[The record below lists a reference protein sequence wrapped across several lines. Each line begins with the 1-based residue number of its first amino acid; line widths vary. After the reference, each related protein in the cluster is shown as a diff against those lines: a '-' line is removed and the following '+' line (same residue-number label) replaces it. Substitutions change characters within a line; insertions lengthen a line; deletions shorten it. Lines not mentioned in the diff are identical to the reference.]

1 MKIILYFCGMRFN
14 LKERARRIL
23 KSLSEWRLEHLN
35 DRRLMILLAIPTGFL
50 AGLAA
55 VIIKFLTHSI
65 RDFFFYLMTLNR
77 GFDYMYF
84 ILPAIGILLTIIVI
98 RYVIRRDVG
107 HGIPGLLYALS
118 RNKGIVRPYTTFS
131 SIITSALTVGFG
143 GSVGLEG
150 PSVSTG
156 GSIGSNIGQL
166 LKLNQKQINVLIG
179 MGGASALAA
188 IFQAP
193 ITGVIFAMEV
203 FMIDISMTALVPIL
217 ISAFCAILTSYYF
230 LGRAFE
236 YEITIAESFVPS
248 NSLYY
253 VGLGIVVG
261 LVSAYFMK
269 VYFGIGKKFGKLKSP
284 WSRFI
289 IAALGLGALIFMF
302 PSLYGEGYE
311 AINAALNGKASD
323 ILQGTIFQS
332 FSDNIWVVILV
343 VVAIILCKAFA
354 TSLTFAA
361 GGVGGTFAP
370 ALFIGAM
377 TGMAYALIINN
388 LGIGDIDVSKFA
400 LVGMSGLI
408 AGMLHAPLTGIFL
421 IAEITNGYSLM
432 VPLMIVSALSLAVN
446 RIFFRESI
454 YTYSIAEKGVKVSF
468 NKDETILNMMTSTHL
483 IETNFSMVRPDQ
495 TLGDLVKIIASS
507 SRNIFPVVTED
518 GIFKG
523 HILFDDVRRFMFDT
537 NLYDTPVEKIMVYPE
552 YVINYDE
559 PMESIVRKFEESHK
573 YNIVI
578 IDKGKYLGYISRA
591 NVFTA
596 YQATLKGI
604 SAE

>member
-1 MKIILYFCGMRFN
+1 MS
-14 LKERARRIL
+14 LKLKKRARIFF
-23 KSLSEWRLEHLN
+23 KSLNRWRLAHLT
-35 DRRLMILLAIPTGFL
+35 DRQSMILLAIPTGFL

-55 VIIKFLTHSI
+55 VLIKFLTHTI
-65 RDFFFYLMTLNR
+65 RDFFFYLRT
-77 GFDYMYF
+77 FDRTFDLMFF
-84 ILPAIGILLTIIVI
+84 ILPAIGIFLTIIVI
-98 RYVIRRDVG
+98 RYVIRREVG

-118 RNKGIVRPYTTFS
+118 RNKGIVKPYTTFS

-166 LKLNQKQINVLIG
+166 LQLNQKQINVLIG

-203 FMIDISMTALVPIL
+203 FMIDISMTALIPII
-217 ISAFCAILTSYYF
+217 ISAFVAILTSYYF
-230 LGRAFE
+230 LGRAVE
-236 YEITIAESFVPS
+236 YEITIVESFIPS

-253 VGLGIVVG
+253 VGLGLVVG
-261 LVSAYFMK
+261 LASAYFMK
-269 VYFGIGKKFGKLKSP
+269 VYFDVDKRFKKCENP
-284 WSRFI
+284 CVRFI
-289 IAALGLGALIFMF
+289 VASLGLGALIYVC

-311 AINAALNGKASD
+311 TINAALNGQASD
-323 ILQGTIFQS
+323 ILQNTLFES
-332 FSDNIWVVILV
+332 FSENIWVVILIFV
-343 VVAIILCKAFA
+343 VIILCKAFA

-370 ALFIGAM
+370 ALFLGAM
-377 TGMAYALIINN
+377 TGMVYALIINTLGVGN
-388 LGIGDIDVSKFA
+388 LDVSKFA

-446 RIFFRESI
+446 RMFFRESI
-454 YTYSIAEKGVKVSF
+454 YTRSIAERGVRVSF
-468 NKDETILNMMTSTHL
+468 NKDETILNMMTSNHL
-483 IETNFSMVRPDQ
+483 IETNFTTITPDK

-507 SRNIFPVVTED
+507 SRNIFPVVAENGD
-518 GIFKG
+518 FKG
-523 HILFDDVRRFMFDT
+523 HILFDDVRKFMFDT
-537 NLYDTPVEKIMVYPE
+537 NLYNTSVEDIMVYPD
-552 YVINYDE
+552 YVIDVDE
-559 PMESIVRKFEESHK
+559 SMESIVNKFEESHK

-578 IDKGKYLGYISRA
+578 VDDGKYLGYISRA
-591 NVFTA
+591 NVFTT
-596 YQATLKGI
+596 YQATLKEI

>member
-1 MKIILYFCGMRFN
+1 MRLRLKTRAKIF
-14 LKERARRIL
+14 L
-23 KSLSEWRLEHLN
+23 KSLNKWRLAHLT
-35 DRRLMILLAIPTGFL
+35 DRRLMIVLAVPTGFL

-55 VIIKFLTHSI
+55 VLIKFLTHTI
-65 RDFFFYLMTLNR
+65 RDFFFYLRT
-77 GFDYMYF
+77 FDRNVDLMFF
-84 ILPAIGILLTIIVI
+84 ILPAIGIFLTIIVI
-98 RYVIRRDVG
+98 RYVIRREVG

-203 FMIDISMTALVPIL
+203 FMIDISMTALIPII
-217 ISAFCAILTSYYF
+217 ISAFVAILTSYYF
-230 LGRAFE
+230 LGRAVE
-236 YEITIAESFVPS
+236 YEITIVESFIPS

-253 VGLGIVVG
+253 VGLGLVVG
-261 LVSAYFMK
+261 LMSAYFMR
-269 VYFGIGKKFGKLKSP
+269 VYFDVDKKFKNFSNP
-284 WSRFI
+284 WLRFI
-289 IAALGLGALIFMF
+289 IASLGLGALIFVF

-311 AINAALNGKASD
+311 TINAALNGNAAD
-323 ILQGTIFQS
+323 ILQGTMFQS
-332 FSDNIWVVILV
+332 FTENIWVVILV
-343 VVAIILCKAFA
+343 FVAIILCKAFA

-370 ALFIGAM
+370 ALFLGAM
-377 TGMAYALIINN
+377 TGMVYALIINS
-388 LGIGDIDVSKFA
+388 LGIGSLDVSKFA

-446 RIFFRESI
+446 RIFFTESI
-454 YTYSIAEKGVKVSF
+454 YTRSIAERGVKVSF
-468 NKDETILNMMTSTHL
+468 NKDETILNMMTSNHL
-483 IETNFSMVRPDQ
+483 IETNFSMITPDK

-507 SRNIFPVVTED
+507 SRNIFPVVAENGD
-518 GIFKG
+518 FKG
-523 HILFDDVRRFMFDT
+523 HILFDDVRKFMFDT
-537 NLYDTPVEKIMVYPE
+537 SLYGTSVEKIMVYPD
-552 YVINYDE
+552 YVIDVDE
-559 PMESIVRKFEESHK
+559 PMESIVKKFEESHK

-578 IDKGKYLGYISRA
+578 VDDGKYLGYISRA

-596 YQATLKGI
+596 YQATLKEI

>member
-1 MKIILYFCGMRFN
+1 MSLE
-14 LKERARRIL
+14 LKTRLKKLL
-23 KSLSEWRLEHLN
+23 KSLNNWRLSHLS
-35 DRRLMILLAIPTGFL
+35 DRRLMIALAVPTGFL

-65 RDFFFYLMTLNR
+65 RDFFFYIRTLDSHLDLM
-77 GFDYMYF
+77 FF
-84 ILPAIGILLTIIVI
+84 VLPAIGILLTIIVI
-98 RYVIRRDVG
+98 RYVIRREVG

-118 RNKGIVRPYTTFS
+118 RNKGIVKPYTTFA

-156 GSIGSNIGQL
+156 GSIGSNIGQF

-230 LGRAFE
+230 LGKAVE
-236 YEITIAESFVPS
+236 YEIIISESFIPA

-253 VGLGIVVG
+253 VGLGLVVG
-261 LVSAYFMK
+261 LVSAYFMRI
-269 VYFGIGKKFGKLKSP
+269 YFDVGKKFSKFQNP
-284 WSRFI
+284 WLRFI
-289 IAALGLGALIFMF
+289 IAGFGLGALIFVF

-311 AINAALNGKASD
+311 TINAALNGKSEL
-323 ILQGTIFQS
+323 ILFNTIFEP
-332 FSDNIWVVILV
+332 FSDNIWIVILIF
-343 VVAIILCKAFA
+343 VAIILCKAFA

-370 ALFIGAM
+370 ALFLGAM
-377 TGMAYALIINN
+377 TGMVYALVINN
-388 LGIGDIDVSKFA
+388 LGIGNLDVSKFA
-400 LVGMSGLI
+400 LVGMSGVI

-446 RIFFRESI
+446 RMFFKESI
-454 YTYSIAEKGVKVSF
+454 YTRSIAEKGVKVSF
-468 NKDETILNMMTSTHL
+468 NKNETILSMMTSDNL
-483 IETNFSMVRPDQ
+483 IETNFKTIRPEQ
-495 TLGDLVKIIASS
+495 TLGDLVKVIASS
-507 SRNIFPVVTED
+507 TRNIFPVVAENGD
-518 GIFKG
+518 FKG
-523 HILFDDVRRFMFDT
+523 HILFDDVRTFMFDT
-537 NLYDTPVEKIMVYPE
+537 KLYDTPVEKIMVYPD
-552 YVINYDE
+552 YIINYDE
-559 PMESIVRKFEESHK
+559 TIESIVQKFEESHK

-578 IDKGKYLGYISRA
+578 VDHGKYLGYISRA
-591 NVFTA
+591 NVFTT
-596 YQATLKGI
+596 YQATLKEI

>member
-1 MKIILYFCGMRFN
+1 MRLRLKTRAKIFF
-14 LKERARRIL
+14 
-23 KSLSEWRLEHLN
+23 KSLNRWRLAHLS
-35 DRRLMILLAIPTGFL
+35 DRQFMILLAIPTGFL
-50 AGLAA
+50 AGVAA
-55 VIIKFLTHSI
+55 VLIKFFAHSI
-65 RDFFFYLMTLNR
+65 RDFFFYLRT
-77 GFDYMYF
+77 FDRNVDFMF
-84 ILPAIGILLTIIVI
+84 FVLPAIGILLTIIVI
-98 RYVIRRDVG
+98 RYIIRREVG

-118 RNKGIVRPYTTFS
+118 RNKGIVKPYTTFS

-156 GSIGSNIGQL
+156 GAIGSNIGQL

-203 FMIDISMTALVPIL
+203 FMIDISMTALIPII

-230 LGRAFE
+230 LGKAFE
-236 YEITIAESFVPS
+236 YNITIAESFVPS

-253 VGLGIVVG
+253 VGLGVVVG
-261 LVSAYFMK
+261 LVSAYFMR
-269 VYFGIGKKFGKLKSP
+269 VYFSVGKKFGKIENP
-284 WSRFI
+284 WKRFVM
-289 IAALGLGALIFMF
+289 AVFVLGALIFVF

-311 AINAALNGKASD
+311 TINAALNGKTSD
-323 ILQGTIFQS
+323 ILEHTVFES
-332 FSDNIWVVILV
+332 VSDNIWVIILV
-343 VVAIILCKAFA
+343 CVAIILCKAFA

-370 ALFIGAM
+370 ALFLGAM
-377 TGMAYALIINN
+377 TGMVYALVVNN
-388 LGIGDIDVSKFA
+388 LGIGNLDVAKFA

-432 VPLMIVSALSLAVN
+432 VPLMIVAALSLAIN

-454 YTYSIAEKGVKVSF
+454 YTQSIAEKGVKVSF
-468 NKDETILNMMTSTHL
+468 NKDETILSMMTSSHL
-483 IETNFSMVRPDQ
+483 IETNFSTIRPDK
-495 TLGDLVKIIASS
+495 TLGDLIPIIAESQ
-507 SRNIFPVVTED
+507 RNIFPVVAENGD
-518 GIFKG
+518 FKG
-523 HILFDDVRRFMFDT
+523 HILFDDVRKFMFDT
-537 NLYDTPVEKIMVYPE
+537 SLYDTPIEKIMVYPD

-559 PMESIVRKFEESHK
+559 SMENIVKKFEESRK

-578 IDKGKYLGYISRA
+578 VDNGKYLGYISRA
-591 NVFTA
+591 NVFTT
-596 YQATLKGI
+596 YQATLKEI

>member
-1 MKIILYFCGMRFN
+1 
-14 LKERARRIL
+14 
-23 KSLSEWRLEHLN
+23 
-35 DRRLMILLAIPTGFL
+35 MILLAVPTGFL
-50 AGLAA
+50 AGVAA
-55 VIIKFLTHSI
+55 VLIKFLTHTL
-65 RDFFFYLMTLNR
+65 RDLFFYIRTLDSN
-77 GFDYMYF
+77 FDLLF
-84 ILPAIGILLTIIVI
+84 FVLPAVGILLTIITI
-98 RYVIRRDVG
+98 RYVIRREVG

-118 RNKGIVRPYTTFS
+118 RNKGIVKPYTTFA

-179 MGGASALAA
+179 MGGAAALAS

-203 FMIDISMTALVPIL
+203 FMIDISMTALVPII

-230 LGRAFE
+230 LGKAVE
-236 YEITIAESFVPS
+236 YDITIAESFVPS

-269 VYFGIGKKFGKLKSP
+269 VYFSVGKKFGKIENP
-284 WSRFI
+284 WQRFV
-289 IAALGLGALIFMF
+289 IAAFGLGALIFLF

-311 AINAALNGKASD
+311 TINAALNGKSD
-323 ILQGTIFQS
+323 MILLNSIFEP
-332 FSDNIWVVILV
+332 FNDNIWIVILIFV
-343 VVAIILCKAFA
+343 VIILCKAFA

-370 ALFIGAM
+370 ALFLGAM
-377 TGMAYALIINN
+377 TGLVYALVVNELGGN
-388 LGIGDIDVSKFA
+388 LDVGKFA

-432 VPLMIVSALSLAVN
+432 VPLMVVSALSLAIN
-446 RIFFRESI
+446 RMFFKESI
-454 YTYSIAEKGVKVSF
+454 YTQSIAEKGVKVSF
-468 NKDETILNMMTSTHL
+468 NKDETIINMMTSSHL
-483 IETNFSMVRPDQ
+483 IETNFSMIRPEK
-495 TLGDLVKIIASS
+495 TLGDLIPIIASS
-507 SRNIFPVVTED
+507 QRNIFPVVAED
-518 GIFKG
+518 GEFRG
-523 HILFDDVRRFMFDT
+523 HILFDDVRQFMFDT
-537 NLYDTPVEKIMVYPE
+537 SLYGTSVEKIMVYPD

-559 PMESIVRKFEESHK
+559 PMESIVQKFEESHK

-578 IDKGKYLGYISRA
+578 VDNGKYLGYISRA

-596 YQATLKGI
+596 YQATLKEI

>member
-1 MKIILYFCGMRFN
+1 MSLN
-14 LKERARRIL
+14 LKERIKKSL
-23 KSLSEWRLEHLN
+23 KSLNEWRLAHLT
-35 DRRLMILLAIPTGFL
+35 DRRLMIALAVPTGFL

-65 RDFFFYLMTLNR
+65 RDFFFYLRTLEAH
-77 GFDYMYF
+77 FDLMF
-84 ILPAIGILLTIIVI
+84 FVLPAIGILLTIIVI
-98 RYVIRRDVG
+98 RYVIRREVG

-118 RNKGIVRPYTTFS
+118 RNKGIVKPYTTFA

-230 LGRAFE
+230 LGKAVE
-236 YEITIAESFVPS
+236 YEIIISESFIPA

-253 VGLGIVVG
+253 VGLGLVVG
-261 LVSAYFMK
+261 LVSAYFMRI
-269 VYFGIGKKFGKLKSP
+269 YFDVGKKFSKFQNP
-284 WSRFI
+284 WQRFI
-289 IAALGLGALIFMF
+289 IAGFGLGALIFVF

-311 AINAALNGKASD
+311 TINAALNGKSEL
-323 ILQGTIFQS
+323 ILFNTIFEP
-332 FSDNIWVVILV
+332 FSDNIWIVILIF
-343 VVAIILCKAFA
+343 VAIILCKAFA

-370 ALFIGAM
+370 ALFLGAM
-377 TGMAYALIINN
+377 TGMVYALIINN
-388 LGIGDIDVSKFA
+388 LGIGSLDVSKFA
-400 LVGMSGLI
+400 LVGMSGVI

-446 RIFFRESI
+446 RIFFKESI
-454 YTYSIAEKGVKVSF
+454 YTRSIAEKGVKVSF
-468 NKDETILNMMTSTHL
+468 NKNETILSMMTADSL
-483 IETNFSMVRPDQ
+483 IETNFKTIRPEQ
-495 TLGDLVKIIASS
+495 TLGDLVKVIASS
-507 SRNIFPVVTED
+507 TRNIFPVVAENGD
-518 GIFKG
+518 FKG
-523 HILFDDVRRFMFDT
+523 HILFDDVRTFMFDT
-537 NLYDTPVEKIMVYPE
+537 NLYDTPVEKIMVYPD
-552 YVINYDE
+552 YIINYDE
-559 PMESIVRKFEESHK
+559 TIESIVQKFEESHK

-578 IDKGKYLGYISRA
+578 VDHGKYLGYISRA

-596 YQATLKGI
+596 YQATLKEI

>member
-1 MKIILYFCGMRFN
+1 MRLRLKTRAKIFF
-14 LKERARRIL
+14 
-23 KSLSEWRLEHLN
+23 KSLNKWRLAHLS
-35 DRRLMILLAIPTGFL
+35 DRQFMILLAVPTGFL
-50 AGLAA
+50 AGVAA
-55 VIIKFLTHSI
+55 VLIKFLTHSL
-65 RDFFFYLMTLNR
+65 RDLFFYIRTLNSN
-77 GFDYMYF
+77 FDLLF
-84 ILPAIGILLTIIVI
+84 FVLPAVGILLTIITI
-98 RYVIRRDVG
+98 RYVIRREVG

-118 RNKGIVRPYTTFS
+118 RNKGIVKPYTTFS

-179 MGGASALAA
+179 MGGAAALAS

-203 FMIDISMTALVPIL
+203 FMIDISMTALVPII

-230 LGRAFE
+230 LGKAVE
-236 YEITIAESFVPS
+236 YDITIAESFVPS

-261 LVSAYFMK
+261 LVSAYFMR
-269 VYFGIGKKFGKLKSP
+269 VYFDVGKRFGKIENP
-284 WSRFI
+284 WQRFV
-289 IAALGLGALIFMF
+289 IAAFGLGALIFLF

-311 AINAALNGKASD
+311 TINAALNGKSD
-323 ILQGTIFQS
+323 MILFNTIFEP
-332 FSDNIWVVILV
+332 FNDNIWIVILIFV
-343 VVAIILCKAFA
+343 VIILCKALA

-370 ALFIGAM
+370 ALFLGAM
-377 TGMAYALIINN
+377 TGLVYALVVNELGGN
-388 LGIGDIDVSKFA
+388 LDVGKFA

-432 VPLMIVSALSLAVN
+432 VPLMVVSALSLAIN
-446 RIFFRESI
+446 RVFFKESI
-454 YTYSIAEKGVKVSF
+454 YTQSIAEKGVKVSF
-468 NKDETILNMMTSTHL
+468 NKDETILNMMTSSHL
-483 IETNFSMVRPDQ
+483 IETNFNTIRPDK

-507 SRNIFPVVTED
+507 QRNIFPVVAED
-518 GIFKG
+518 GEFKG
-523 HILFDDVRRFMFDT
+523 HILFDDVRQFMFDT
-537 NLYDTPVEKIMVYPE
+537 SLYGTSVEKIMVYPD

-559 PMESIVRKFEESHK
+559 PMESIVQKFEESHK

-578 IDKGKYLGYISRA
+578 VDNGKYLGYISRA

-596 YQATLKGI
+596 YQATLKEI

>member
-1 MKIILYFCGMRFN
+1 MRLR
-14 LKERARRIL
+14 LKTRARLFL
-23 KSLSEWRLEHLN
+23 KSLNMWRLAHLSG
-35 DRRLMILLAIPTGFL
+35 RRLMIFLAIPTGFL

-55 VIIKFLTHSI
+55 VLIKFLAHTI
-65 RDFFFYLMTLNR
+65 RDFFFYLR
-77 GFDYMYF
+77 HFDRSVDIMF
-84 ILPAIGILLTIIVI
+84 FVLPAIGILLTIIVI
-98 RYVIRRDVG
+98 RYIIRREVG

-203 FMIDISMTALVPIL
+203 FMIDISMTALIPII
-217 ISAFCAILTSYYF
+217 ISAFVAILTSYYF

-236 YEITIAESFVPS
+236 YDITIVESFIPS

-253 VGLGIVVG
+253 VGLGLVVG
-261 LVSAYFMK
+261 LVSAYFMRI
-269 VYFGIGKKFGKLKSP
+269 YFDIDKKFKRITNP
-284 WSRFI
+284 WQRFI
-289 IAALGLGALIFMF
+289 IASLGLGALIYVF
-302 PSLYGEGYE
+302 PALYGEGYE
-311 AINAALNGKASD
+311 TINAALNGQASD
-323 ILQGTIFQS
+323 ILQGTLFEP
-332 FSDNIWVVILV
+332 FSDNIWVVILIFV
-343 VVAIILCKAFA
+343 LIILSKAFA
-354 TSLTFAA
+354 TSFTFAA

-370 ALFIGAM
+370 ALFLGAM
-377 TGMAYALIINN
+377 TGMVYALIINN
-388 LGIGDIDVSKFA
+388 LGIGNLDVSKFA

-446 RIFFRESI
+446 RVFFNESI
-454 YTYSIAEKGVKVSF
+454 YTRSIAEQGVKVSF
-468 NKDETILNMMTSTHL
+468 NKDETILNMMTSNHL
-483 IETNFSMVRPDQ
+483 IETNFTPISPDK

-507 SRNIFPVVTED
+507 SRNIFPVVAENGD
-518 GIFKG
+518 FKG
-523 HILFDDVRRFMFDT
+523 HILFDDVRKFMFDIS
-537 NLYDTPVEKIMVYPE
+537 LYNISVEKFMVYPD
-552 YVINYDE
+552 YVIDADE
-559 PMESIVRKFEESHK
+559 SMESIVKKFEESHK

-578 IDKGKYLGYISRA
+578 VENGKYLGYISRA

-596 YQATLKGI
+596 YQATLKEI

>member
-1 MKIILYFCGMRFN
+1 MSLRLKTRAKIF
-14 LKERARRIL
+14 L
-23 KSLSEWRLEHLN
+23 KSLNKWRLAHLS
-35 DRRLMILLAIPTGFL
+35 DRQFMIVLAIPTGFL

-55 VIIKFLTHSI
+55 VVIKFLTHSI
-65 RDFFFYLMTLNR
+65 RDFFFYIRTLDSY
-77 GFDYMYF
+77 FDLLFF

-98 RYVIRRDVG
+98 RYIIRREVG

-118 RNKGIVRPYTTFS
+118 RNKGIVKPYTTFS

-156 GSIGSNIGQL
+156 GSIGSNIGRL

-179 MGGASALAA
+179 MGGASALAS

-203 FMIDISMTALVPIL
+203 FMIDISMTALIPII

-230 LGRAFE
+230 LGKAVE
-236 YEITIAESFVPS
+236 YEITIAESFIPS

-261 LVSAYFMK
+261 LVSAYFMRI
-269 VYFGIGKKFGKLKSP
+269 YFDVDKKFKKIENP
-284 WSRFI
+284 WKRFT
-289 IAALGLGALIFMF
+289 IAALCLGVLIFLF

-311 AINAALNGKASD
+311 TINAALNGNVMD
-323 ILQGTIFQS
+323 INRHAMFEP
-332 FSDNIWVVILV
+332 FRDNIWITLLIF
-343 VVAIILCKAFA
+343 VAIILCKAFA

-370 ALFIGAM
+370 ALFLGAM
-377 TGMAYALIINN
+377 KGMVYALVINN
-388 LGIGDIDVSKFA
+388 LGIGNLDVAKFA
-400 LVGMSGLI
+400 LVGMSGLV

-432 VPLMIVSALSLAVN
+432 VPLMIVAALSLAVN
-446 RIFFRESI
+446 RIFFSESI
-454 YTYSIAEKGVKVSF
+454 YTHSIAEQGVKVSF
-468 NKDETILNMMTSTHL
+468 NKDETILNMMTTNHL
-483 IETNFSMVRPDQ
+483 IETNFVAIAPDK
-495 TLGDLVKIIASS
+495 TLGDLVKVIASS
-507 SRNIFPVVTED
+507 SRNIFPVVAENGD
-518 GIFKG
+518 FKG
-523 HILFDDVRRFMFDT
+523 HILFDDVRKFMFDT
-537 NLYDTPVEKIMVYPE
+537 SLYDTSVEKIMVYPD
-552 YVINYDE
+552 YVINVDE
-559 PMESIVRKFEESHK
+559 PMDSIVKKFEESHK

-578 IDKGKYLGYISRA
+578 VDDGKYLGYISRA

-596 YQATLKGI
+596 YQATLKEI

>member
-1 MKIILYFCGMRFN
+1 MIFYFCDMSFR
-14 LKERARRIL
+14 LKTRAKL
-23 KSLSEWRLEHLN
+23 LFKSLNKWRLAHLS
-35 DRRLMILLAIPTGFL
+35 DRQQMILLAIPTGFL

-55 VIIKFLTHSI
+55 VLIKFLTHSI
-65 RDFFFYLMTLNR
+65 RDFFFYLRTLHSY
-77 GFDYMYF
+77 FDLMF
-84 ILPAIGILLTIIVI
+84 FVLPAVGIVITILVI
-98 RYVIRRDVG
+98 RYVIRREVG

-118 RNKGIVRPYTTFS
+118 RNKGIVKPYTTFS

-236 YEITIAESFVPS
+236 YEITIAESFIPS

-253 VGLGIVVG
+253 VGLGLVVG
-261 LVSAYFMK
+261 LVSAYFMR
-269 VYFGIGKKFGKLKSP
+269 VYFSVGKRFGKIENP
-284 WSRFI
+284 WKRFI
-289 IAALGLGALIFMF
+289 IAALGLGALIFVF

-311 AINAALNGKASD
+311 TINAALNGKIMD
-323 ILQGTIFQS
+323 ISCHEMFEP
-332 FSDNIWVVILV
+332 FKDNIWVVLLLFI
-343 VVAIILCKAFA
+343 AIILCKAFA

-370 ALFIGAM
+370 ALFLGAM
-377 TGMAYALIINN
+377 TGMVYALIINN
-388 LGIGDIDVSKFA
+388 LGVGNLDVAKFA

-432 VPLMIVSALSLAVN
+432 VPLMIVSALSLAIN
-446 RIFFRESI
+446 RVFFKESI
-454 YTYSIAEKGVKVSF
+454 YTQSIAEKGVKVSF
-468 NKDETILNMMTSTHL
+468 NKDETILNMMTSSHL
-483 IETNFSMVRPDQ
+483 IETNFSAIRPDQ
-495 TLGDLVKIIASS
+495 TFGDLVKIIASS

-518 GIFKG
+518 GEFKG
-523 HILFDDVRRFMFDT
+523 HILFDDVRKFMFDT
-537 NLYDTPVEKIMVYPE
+537 SIYDTPVEKIMVYPD

-559 PMESIVRKFEESHK
+559 SMESIVRKFEESHK

-578 IDKGKYLGYISRA
+578 VENGKYLGYISRA

-596 YQATLKGI
+596 YQATLKEI

>member
-1 MKIILYFCGMRFN
+1 MIFYFCDMRLR
-14 LKERARRIL
+14 LKTRAKIFF
-23 KSLSEWRLEHLN
+23 KSLNKWRLAHLS
-35 DRRLMILLAIPTGFL
+35 DRQFMIFLAVPTGIL
-50 AGLAA
+50 AGVAA
-55 VIIKFLTHSI
+55 VLIKFFAHSI
-65 RDFFFYLMTLNR
+65 RDLFFYIRTLDTY
-77 GFDYMYF
+77 FDLLFF

-98 RYVIRRDVG
+98 RYIIRREVG

-118 RNKGIVRPYTTFS
+118 RNKGIVKPYTTFS

-156 GSIGSNIGQL
+156 GAIGSNIGQL

-203 FMIDISMTALVPIL
+203 FMIDISMTALIPII

-230 LGRAFE
+230 LGRAVE
-236 YEITIAESFVPS
+236 YEITIAESFIPS

-253 VGLGIVVG
+253 IGLGVVVG

-269 VYFGIGKKFGKLKSP
+269 VYFTVGKRFGKIENP
-284 WSRFI
+284 WRRFI
-289 IAALGLGALIFMF
+289 IAALCLGALIFVF

-311 AINAALNGKASD
+311 TINAALNGNIDNISRHAM
-323 ILQGTIFQS
+323 FEP
-332 FSDNIWVVILV
+332 FADNIWVVIIIFV
-343 VVAIILCKAFA
+343 CIILAKAFA

-370 ALFIGAM
+370 ALFLGAM
-377 TGMAYALIINN
+377 TGMVYALIINN
-388 LGIGDIDVSKFA
+388 LGIGNLDIAKFA

-432 VPLMIVSALSLAVN
+432 VPLMIVSALSLAIN
-446 RIFFRESI
+446 RMFFRESI
-454 YTYSIAEKGVKVSF
+454 YTQSIAEKGVKVSF
-468 NKDETILNMMTSTHL
+468 NKDETILNMMTASNL
-483 IETNFSMVRPDQ
+483 IETNFSTIRPEQ
-495 TLGDLVKIIASS
+495 TLGDLVKVIASS
-507 SRNIFPVVTED
+507 SRNIFPVVAED
-518 GIFKG
+518 GEFRG
-523 HILFDDVRRFMFDT
+523 HILFDDVRKFMFDT
-537 NLYDTPVEKIMVYPE
+537 SLYGTSVEKIMVYPE
-552 YVINYDE
+552 YIINYDE
-559 PMESIVRKFEESHK
+559 SMESIVQKFEESHK

-578 IDKGKYLGYISRA
+578 VDNGKYLGYISRA

-596 YQATLKGI
+596 YQATLKEI

>member
-1 MKIILYFCGMRFN
+1 MNK
-14 LKERARRIL
+14 
-23 KSLSEWRLEHLN
+23 WRLAHLS
-35 DRRLMILLAIPTGFL
+35 DRQFMILLAVPTGFL
-50 AGLAA
+50 AGVAA
-55 VIIKFLTHSI
+55 VLIKFLTHTI
-65 RDFFFYLMTLNR
+65 RDFFFYLRT
-77 GFDYMYF
+77 FDRSVDFMF
-84 ILPAIGILLTIIVI
+84 FVLPAIGILLTIIVI
-98 RYVIRRDVG
+98 RYIIRREVG

-118 RNKGIVRPYTTFS
+118 RNKGIVKPYTTFS

-156 GSIGSNIGQL
+156 GAIGSNIGQL

-179 MGGASALAA
+179 MGGAAALAA

-236 YEITIAESFVPS
+236 YEITIAESFIPS

-261 LVSAYFMK
+261 LVSAYFMR
-269 VYFGIGKKFGKLKSP
+269 VYFGIGKRFAKIENP
-284 WSRFI
+284 WQRFI
-289 IAALGLGALIFMF
+289 IAALCLGALIFVF

-311 AINAALNGKASD
+311 TINAALNGKASD
-323 ILQGTIFQS
+323 ILQGTMFQS
-332 FSDNIWVVILV
+332 FSDNIWIVVIV
-343 VVAIILCKAFA
+343 FVAIVLFKAFA

-370 ALFIGAM
+370 ALFLGAM
-377 TGMAYALIINN
+377 TGMVYAMVINELGGN
-388 LGIGDIDVSKFA
+388 LEIGKFA
-400 LVGMSGLI
+400 LVGMSGLV

-432 VPLMIVSALSLAVN
+432 VPLMVVAAMSLAIN
-446 RIFFRESI
+446 RVFFKESI
-454 YTYSIAEKGVKVSF
+454 YTQSIAEKGVKVSF
-468 NKDETILNMMTSTHL
+468 NKDETILNMMTSSHL
-483 IETNFSMVRPDQ
+483 IETNFSTIRPDK

-507 SRNIFPVVTED
+507 QRNIFPVVAED
-518 GIFKG
+518 GEFKG
-523 HILFDDVRRFMFDT
+523 HILFDDVRKFMFDT
-537 NLYDTPVEKIMVYPE
+537 SLYDTSVENIMVYPD

-559 PMESIVRKFEESHK
+559 SMESIVKKFEESHK

-578 IDKGKYLGYISRA
+578 VEDGKYLGYISRA
-591 NVFTA
+591 NVFTT
-596 YQATLKGI
+596 YQATLKEI

>member
-1 MKIILYFCGMRFN
+1 MRLR
-14 LKERARRIL
+14 LKTRARLFL
-23 KSLSEWRLEHLN
+23 KSLNKWRLTHLT

-50 AGLAA
+50 AGVAA
-55 VIIKFLTHSI
+55 VLIKFLTHSI
-65 RDFFFYLMTLNR
+65 RDFFFYLRT
-77 GFDYMYF
+77 FDPTFGLMFF
-84 ILPAIGILLTIIVI
+84 ILPAIGIFLTIIVI
-98 RYVIRRDVG
+98 RYVIRREVG

-118 RNKGIVRPYTTFS
+118 RNKGIVRPYTTFA

-156 GSIGSNIGQL
+156 GSIGSNIGRL

-203 FMIDISMTALVPIL
+203 FMIDISMTALIPII
-217 ISAFCAILTSYYF
+217 ISAFVAILTSYYF

-236 YEITIAESFVPS
+236 YEITIVESFIPS

-253 VGLGIVVG
+253 VGLGLVVG
-261 LVSAYFMK
+261 LVSAYFMR
-269 VYFGIGKKFGKLKSP
+269 VYFGVGKRFGKIENP
-284 WSRFI
+284 WHRFI
-289 IAALGLGALIFMF
+289 IASLGLGVLIFLF

-311 AINAALNGKASD
+311 TINAALNGSAAD
-323 ILQGTIFQS
+323 ILQGTVFQS
-332 FSDNIWVVILV
+332 VSENIWVVILIF
-343 VVAIILCKAFA
+343 VAIILFKAFA

-361 GGVGGTFAP
+361 GGVGGTVAP
-370 ALFIGAM
+370 ALFLGAM
-377 TGMAYALIINN
+377 TGMVYALIINN
-388 LGIGDIDVSKFA
+388 LGIGNLDVSKFA

-446 RIFFRESI
+446 RMFFRESI
-454 YTYSIAEKGVKVSF
+454 YTQSIAEKGVKVSF
-468 NKDETILNMMTSTHL
+468 NKDETILNMMTSNHL
-483 IETNFSMVRPDQ
+483 IETNFSMIRPDK

-507 SRNIFPVVTED
+507 SRNIFPVVAENGD
-518 GIFKG
+518 FKG
-523 HILFDDVRRFMFDT
+523 HILFDDVRKFMFDT
-537 NLYDTPVEKIMVYPE
+537 SLYGTSVEQIMVYPD
-552 YVINYDE
+552 YVINVDE
-559 PMESIVRKFEESHK
+559 SMESIVKKFEESHK

-578 IDKGKYLGYISRA
+578 VDKGKYLGYISRA

-596 YQATLKGI
+596 YQATLKEI

>member
-1 MKIILYFCGMRFN
+1 MNK
-14 LKERARRIL
+14 
-23 KSLSEWRLEHLN
+23 WRLAHLS
-35 DRRLMILLAIPTGFL
+35 DRQFMILLAVPVGFL
-50 AGLAA
+50 AGVAA
-55 VIIKFLTHSI
+55 VLIKFLAHSI
-65 RDFFFYLMTLNR
+65 RDFFFYLRT
-77 GFDYMYF
+77 FDRSVDLMF
-84 ILPAIGILLTIIVI
+84 FVLPAIGILLTIIVI
-98 RYVIRRDVG
+98 RYIIRREVG

-118 RNKGIVRPYTTFS
+118 RNKGIVKPYTTFS

-156 GSIGSNIGQL
+156 GAIGSNIGQL

-179 MGGASALAA
+179 MGGAAALAS

-203 FMIDISMTALVPIL
+203 FMIDISMTALIPII

-230 LGRAFE
+230 LGRAVE
-236 YEITIAESFVPS
+236 YEITIAETFIPS

-253 VGLGIVVG
+253 VGLGVVVG

-269 VYFGIGKKFGKLKSP
+269 VYFSVGKKFGKIENP
-284 WSRFI
+284 WRRFI
-289 IAALGLGALIFMF
+289 VAALCLGALIYVF

-311 AINAALNGKASD
+311 TINAALNGRATD
-323 ILQGTIFQS
+323 ILNNSLFQQ

-343 VVAIILCKAFA
+343 FVAIILCKAFA

-370 ALFIGAM
+370 ALFLGAM
-377 TGMAYALIINN
+377 TGVVYAMTINN
-388 LGIGDIDVSKFA
+388 LGLGELDVTKFA

-408 AGMLHAPLTGIFL
+408 AAMLHAPLTGIFL

-454 YTYSIAEKGVKVSF
+454 YTQSIAEKGVKVSF
-468 NKDETILNMMTSTHL
+468 NKDETILNMMTASNL
-483 IETNFSMVRPDQ
+483 IETNFSTIRPDQ
-495 TLGDLVKIIASS
+495 TLGDLVKVIASS
-507 SRNIFPVVTED
+507 SRNIFPVVAEN
-518 GIFKG
+518 GEFKG
-523 HILFDDVRRFMFDT
+523 HILFDDVRKFMFDT
-537 NLYDTPVEKIMVYPE
+537 SLYGTSVEKIMVYPE

-559 PMESIVRKFEESHK
+559 SMEEIVKKFEESHK

-578 IDKGKYLGYISRA
+578 VDNGKYLGYISRA

-596 YQATLKGI
+596 YQATLKEI

>member
-1 MKIILYFCGMRFN
+1 
-14 LKERARRIL
+14 
-23 KSLSEWRLEHLN
+23 
-35 DRRLMILLAIPTGFL
+35 MILLAVPTGFL
-50 AGLAA
+50 AGVAA
-55 VIIKFLTHSI
+55 VLIKFLTHSL
-65 RDFFFYLMTLNR
+65 RDLFFYIRTLNSN
-77 GFDYMYF
+77 FDLLF
-84 ILPAIGILLTIIVI
+84 FVLPAVGILLTIITI
-98 RYVIRRDVG
+98 RYVIRREVG

-118 RNKGIVRPYTTFS
+118 RNKGIVKPYTTFS

-179 MGGASALAA
+179 MGGAAALAS

-203 FMIDISMTALVPIL
+203 FMIDISMTALVPII

-230 LGRAFE
+230 LGKAVE
-236 YEITIAESFVPS
+236 YDITIAESFVPS

-261 LVSAYFMK
+261 LVSAYFMR
-269 VYFGIGKKFGKLKSP
+269 VYFDVGKRFSKIENP
-284 WSRFI
+284 WQRFV
-289 IAALGLGALIFMF
+289 IAAFALGALIFLF

-311 AINAALNGKASD
+311 TINAALNGKSD
-323 ILQGTIFQS
+323 MILFNTIFEP
-332 FSDNIWVVILV
+332 FNDNIWIVILIFV
-343 VVAIILCKAFA
+343 VIILCKALA

-370 ALFIGAM
+370 ALFLGAM
-377 TGMAYALIINN
+377 TGLVYALVVNELGGN
-388 LGIGDIDVSKFA
+388 LDVGKFA

-432 VPLMIVSALSLAVN
+432 VPLMVVSALSLAIN
-446 RIFFRESI
+446 RVFFRESI
-454 YTYSIAEKGVKVSF
+454 YTQSIAEKGVKVSF
-468 NKDETILNMMTSTHL
+468 NKDETILNMMTSSHL
-483 IETNFSMVRPDQ
+483 IETNFNTIRPDK

-507 SRNIFPVVTED
+507 QRNIFPVVAED
-518 GIFKG
+518 GEFKG
-523 HILFDDVRRFMFDT
+523 HILFDDVRQFMFDT
-537 NLYDTPVEKIMVYPE
+537 SLYGTSVEKIMVYPD

-559 PMESIVRKFEESHK
+559 PMESIVQKFEESHK

-578 IDKGKYLGYISRA
+578 VDNGKYLGYISRA

-596 YQATLKGI
+596 YQATLKEI

>member
-1 MKIILYFCGMRFN
+1 MR
-14 LKERARRIL
+14 LKLKTRARL
-23 KSLSEWRLEHLN
+23 FFKSLNKWRLAHLS
-35 DRRLMILLAIPTGFL
+35 DRQFMILLAVPTGFL
-50 AGLAA
+50 AGVAA
-55 VIIKFLTHSI
+55 VLIKFLTHTI
-65 RDFFFYLMTLNR
+65 RDFFFYLRT
-77 GFDYMYF
+77 FDRSVDFMF
-84 ILPAIGILLTIIVI
+84 FVLPAIGILLTIIVI
-98 RYVIRRDVG
+98 RYIIRREVG

-118 RNKGIVRPYTTFS
+118 RNKGIVKPYTTFS

-156 GSIGSNIGQL
+156 GAIGSNIGQL

-179 MGGASALAA
+179 MGGAAALAA

-236 YEITIAESFVPS
+236 YEITIAESFIPS

-261 LVSAYFMK
+261 LVSAYFMR
-269 VYFGIGKKFGKLKSP
+269 VYFGIGKRFAKIENP
-284 WSRFI
+284 WQRFI
-289 IAALGLGALIFMF
+289 IAALCLGALIFVF

-311 AINAALNGKASD
+311 TINAALNSKASD
-323 ILQGTIFQS
+323 ILQGTMFQS
-332 FSDNIWVVILV
+332 FSDNIWIVVIV
-343 VVAIILCKAFA
+343 FVAIVLFKAFA

-370 ALFIGAM
+370 ALFLGAM
-377 TGMAYALIINN
+377 TGMVYAMVINE
-388 LGIGDIDVSKFA
+388 LGGDLEIGKFA
-400 LVGMSGLI
+400 LVGMSGLV

-432 VPLMIVSALSLAVN
+432 VPLMVVAALSLAIN
-446 RIFFRESI
+446 RVFFKESI
-454 YTYSIAEKGVKVSF
+454 YTQSIAEKGVKVSF
-468 NKDETILNMMTSTHL
+468 NKDETILNMMTSSHL
-483 IETNFSMVRPDQ
+483 IETNFSTIRPDK

-507 SRNIFPVVTED
+507 QRNIFPVVAEN
-518 GIFKG
+518 GEFKG
-523 HILFDDVRRFMFDT
+523 HILFDDVRKFMFDT
-537 NLYDTPVEKIMVYPE
+537 SLYDTSVENIMVYPD

-559 PMESIVRKFEESHK
+559 SMESIVKKFEESHK

-578 IDKGKYLGYISRA
+578 VEDGKYLGYISRA
-591 NVFTA
+591 NVFTT
-596 YQATLKGI
+596 YQATLKEI

>member
-1 MKIILYFCGMRFN
+1 MS
-14 LKERARRIL
+14 LKLKTRL
-23 KSLSEWRLEHLN
+23 KLFFKSLNKWRLAHLS
-35 DRRLMILLAIPTGFL
+35 DREFMILLAVPTGFL
-50 AGLAA
+50 AGVAA
-55 VIIKFLTHSI
+55 VLIKFLTHSL
-65 RDFFFYLMTLNR
+65 RDLFFYIRTLNSN
-77 GFDYMYF
+77 FDLLF
-84 ILPAIGILLTIIVI
+84 FVLPAVGILLTIITI
-98 RYVIRRDVG
+98 RYVIRREVG

-118 RNKGIVRPYTTFS
+118 RNKGIVKPYTTFS

-179 MGGASALAA
+179 MGGAAALAS

-203 FMIDISMTALVPIL
+203 FMIDISMTALVPII

-230 LGRAFE
+230 LGKAVE
-236 YEITIAESFVPS
+236 YDITIAESFVPS

-261 LVSAYFMK
+261 LVSAYFMR
-269 VYFGIGKKFGKLKSP
+269 VYFDVGKRFSKIENP
-284 WSRFI
+284 WQRFV
-289 IAALGLGALIFMF
+289 IAAFALGALIFLF

-311 AINAALNGKASD
+311 TINAALNGKSD
-323 ILQGTIFQS
+323 MILFNTIFEP
-332 FSDNIWVVILV
+332 FNDNIWIVILIFV
-343 VVAIILCKAFA
+343 VIILCKALA

-370 ALFIGAM
+370 ALFLGAM
-377 TGMAYALIINN
+377 TGLVYALVVNELGGN
-388 LGIGDIDVSKFA
+388 LDVGKFA

-432 VPLMIVSALSLAVN
+432 VPLMVVSALSLAIN
-446 RIFFRESI
+446 RVFFKESI
-454 YTYSIAEKGVKVSF
+454 YTQSIAEKGVKVSF
-468 NKDETILNMMTSTHL
+468 NKDETILNMMTSSHL
-483 IETNFSMVRPDQ
+483 IETNFNTIRPDK

-507 SRNIFPVVTED
+507 QRNIFPVVAED
-518 GIFKG
+518 GEFKG
-523 HILFDDVRRFMFDT
+523 HILFDDVRQFMFDT
-537 NLYDTPVEKIMVYPE
+537 SLYGTSVEKIMVYPD

-559 PMESIVRKFEESHK
+559 PMESIVQKFEESHK

-578 IDKGKYLGYISRA
+578 VDNGKYLGYISRA

-596 YQATLKGI
+596 YQATLKEI

>member
-1 MKIILYFCGMRFN
+1 MN
-14 LKERARRIL
+14 
-23 KSLSEWRLEHLN
+23 EWRLAKLS
-35 DRRLMILLAIPTGFL
+35 DRQSMILLAIPTGFL

-65 RDFFFYLMTLNR
+65 RDFFFYLRTLETH
-77 GFDYMYF
+77 FDLMF
-84 ILPAIGILLTIIVI
+84 FVLPAIGILLTIIVI
-98 RYVIRRDVG
+98 RYVIRREVG

-118 RNKGIVRPYTTFS
+118 RNKGIVKPYTTFA

-156 GSIGSNIGQL
+156 GSIGSVIGQF

-230 LGRAFE
+230 LGKAVE
-236 YEITIAESFVPS
+236 YEIIIAESFIPA

-253 VGLGIVVG
+253 VGLGLVVG
-261 LVSAYFMK
+261 LVSAYFMR
-269 VYFGIGKKFGKLKSP
+269 VYFSVGKQFSKFQNP
-284 WSRFI
+284 WVRFI
-289 IAALGLGALIFMF
+289 IAGFGLGALIFVF

-311 AINAALNGKASD
+311 TINAALNGKSEY
-323 ILQGTIFQS
+323 ILFNTIFEP
-332 FSDNIWVVILV
+332 FSDNIWLVILIF
-343 VVAIILCKAFA
+343 VAIILCKAFA

-370 ALFIGAM
+370 ALFLGAM
-377 TGMAYALIINN
+377 TGLVYALVINN
-388 LGIGDIDVSKFA
+388 LGIGNLDVSKFA
-400 LVGMSGLI
+400 LVGMSGVI

-446 RIFFRESI
+446 RMFFKESI
-454 YTYSIAEKGVKVSF
+454 YTRSIAEKGVKVSF
-468 NKDETILNMMTSTHL
+468 NKNETILSMMTSDNL
-483 IETNFSMVRPDQ
+483 IETNFTTIRPNQ
-495 TLGDLVKIIASS
+495 TLGDLVKVIASS
-507 SRNIFPVVTED
+507 SRNIFPVVDEKGD
-518 GIFKG
+518 FKG
-523 HILFDDVRRFMFDT
+523 HILFDDVRSFMFDT
-537 NLYDTPVEKIMVYPE
+537 SLYGTSVEKIMVYPD
-552 YVINYDE
+552 YIINYDE
-559 PMESIVRKFEESHK
+559 TIESIVQKFEESHK

-578 IDKGKYLGYISRA
+578 VDHGKYLGYISRA

-596 YQATLKGI
+596 YQATLKEI

>member
-1 MKIILYFCGMRFN
+1 MRMRLKTRLKILF
-14 LKERARRIL
+14 
-23 KSLSEWRLEHLN
+23 KSLNKWRLAHLS
-35 DRRLMILLAIPTGFL
+35 DRRFMILLTIPTGFL
-50 AGLAA
+50 AGLSA

-65 RDFFFYLMTLNR
+65 RDLFFYIRTLHSSLNLL
-77 GFDYMYF
+77 FF

-98 RYVIRRDVG
+98 RYIIRREVG

-118 RNKGIVRPYTTFS
+118 RNKGMVKPYTTFS
-131 SIITSALTVGFG
+131 SIVTSALTVGFG

-156 GSIGSNIGQL
+156 GAMGSNIGQL

-179 MGGASALAA
+179 MGGASALAS

-193 ITGVIFAMEV
+193 ITGVVFAMEV

-217 ISAFCAILTSYYF
+217 ISTFCAILTSYYF

-236 YEITIAESFVPS
+236 YEIVIAESFIPS

-269 VYFGIGKKFGKLKSP
+269 VYFGISKRFGKIENL
-284 WSRFI
+284 WQRFI
-289 IAALGLGALIFMF
+289 IAALGLGTLIFVF
-302 PSLYGEGYE
+302 PSLYGEGYDT
-311 AINAALNGKASD
+311 INAALNGKASD
-323 ILQGTIFQS
+323 ILQNTMFQP
-332 FSDNIWVVILV
+332 FSDNFWVVILIFV
-343 VVAIILCKAFA
+343 VIILCKAFA
-354 TSLTFAA
+354 TSFTFAA

-370 ALFIGAM
+370 ALFMGAM
-377 TGMAYALIINN
+377 TGTVYALVVNN
-388 LGIGDIDVSKFA
+388 LGIGNLDVPKFA
-400 LVGMSGLI
+400 LVGMSGLV

-432 VPLMIVSALSLAVN
+432 VPLMIVAALSLAIN
-446 RIFFRESI
+446 RIFFKESI
-454 YTYSIAEKGVKVSF
+454 YTQSIAEKGVKVSF
-468 NKDETILNMMTSTHL
+468 NKDETILSMMNANHL
-483 IETNFSMVRPDQ
+483 IETNFSVISPDK
-495 TLGDLVKIIASS
+495 TLGDLIHLIASS
-507 SRNIFPVVTED
+507 SRNIFPVVAENGD
-518 GIFKG
+518 FKG
-523 HILFDDVRRFMFDT
+523 HILFDDVRKYMFDT
-537 NLYDTPVEKIMVYPE
+537 SLYDTSVEKIMVYPD

-559 PMESIVRKFEESHK
+559 PMESIVQKFEESHK

-578 IDKGKYLGYISRA
+578 IENGKYRGYISRA

-596 YQATLKGI
+596 YQATLKEI

>member
-1 MKIILYFCGMRFN
+1 MIFYFCAMRLR
-14 LKERARRIL
+14 LKTRLKIWR
-23 KSLSEWRLEHLN
+23 KSLNKWRLAHLS
-35 DRRLMILLAIPTGFL
+35 DRRLMIILAIPTGFL
-50 AGLAA
+50 AGIAA
-55 VIIKFLTHSI
+55 VLIKFLTHSI
-65 RDFFFYLMTLNR
+65 RDGLFALRTEDNWFNLM
-77 GFDYMYF
+77 FF

-98 RYVIRRDVG
+98 RYIIRREVG

-118 RNKGIVRPYTTFS
+118 RNKGIVKPYTTFS

-156 GSIGSNIGQL
+156 GSIGSNIGQF

-203 FMIDISMTALVPIL
+203 FMIDISMTALIPII
-217 ISAFCAILTSYYF
+217 ISAFVAILTSYYF

-253 VGLGIVVG
+253 IGLGIVVG

-269 VYFGIGKKFGKLKSP
+269 VYFDVDKRFRKIENH
-284 WSRFI
+284 WVRFI
-289 IAALGLGALIFMF
+289 IASLGLGALIFVF
-302 PSLYGEGYE
+302 PSLYGDGYE
-311 AINAALNGKASD
+311 TINAALNGRWAD
-323 ILQGTIFQS
+323 IMQNSLFEP
-332 FSDNIWVVILV
+332 FSDNIWIVVLVVI
-343 VVAIILCKAFA
+343 AIILCKAFA
-354 TSLTFAA
+354 TSFTFAA

-370 ALFIGAM
+370 ALFLGAV
-377 TGMAYALIINN
+377 TGMAYALVINN
-388 LGIGDIDVSKFA
+388 LGIGELDVSKFA

-432 VPLMIVSALSLAVN
+432 VPLMVVSALSLAIN
-446 RIFFRESI
+446 RLFFKESI
-454 YTYSIAEKGVKVSF
+454 YTQSIAEKGVKVSF
-468 NKDETILNMMTSTHL
+468 NKDETILNMMTSNHL
-483 IETNFSMVRPDQ
+483 IETNFSTIRPEQ
-495 TLGDLVKIIASS
+495 TLRDLIPLIASS
-507 SRNIFPVVTED
+507 TRNIFPVVAENGD
-518 GIFKG
+518 FRG
-523 HILFDDVRRFMFDT
+523 HILFDDVRKIMFDT
-537 NLYDTPVEKIMVYPE
+537 NLYDISVDKIMVYPDYE
-552 YVINYDE
+552 ISLGE
-559 PMESIVRKFEESHK
+559 PMESVVHKFEESHK
-573 YNIVI
+573 YNIPVI
-578 IDKGKYLGYISRA
+578 DDGKYIGYISRA
-591 NVFTA
+591 NVFTT
-596 YQATLKGI
+596 YQATLKEI

>member
-1 MKIILYFCGMRFN
+1 MRLRLKTRAKIFF
-14 LKERARRIL
+14 
-23 KSLSEWRLEHLN
+23 KSLNKWRLAHLS
-35 DRRLMILLAIPTGFL
+35 DRQFMILLAVPVGFL
-50 AGLAA
+50 AGVAA
-55 VIIKFLTHSI
+55 VLIKFLAHSI
-65 RDFFFYLMTLNR
+65 RDFFFYLRT
-77 GFDYMYF
+77 FDRSVDLMF
-84 ILPAIGILLTIIVI
+84 FVLPAIGILLTIIVI
-98 RYVIRRDVG
+98 RYIIRREVG

-118 RNKGIVRPYTTFS
+118 RNKGIVKPYTTFS

-156 GSIGSNIGQL
+156 GAIGSNIGQL

-179 MGGASALAA
+179 MGGAAALAS

-203 FMIDISMTALVPIL
+203 FMIDISMTALIPII

-230 LGRAFE
+230 LGRAVE
-236 YEITIAESFVPS
+236 YEITIAETFIPS

-269 VYFGIGKKFGKLKSP
+269 VYFSVGKKFGKIENP
-284 WSRFI
+284 WRRFI
-289 IAALGLGALIFMF
+289 VAALCLGALIYVF

-311 AINAALNGKASD
+311 TINAALNGRATD
-323 ILQGTIFQS
+323 ILNNSLFQQ

-343 VVAIILCKAFA
+343 FVAIILCKAFA

-370 ALFIGAM
+370 ALFLGAM
-377 TGMAYALIINN
+377 TGVVYAMTINN
-388 LGIGDIDVSKFA
+388 LGLGELDVTKFA

-408 AGMLHAPLTGIFL
+408 AAMLHAPLTGIFL

-454 YTYSIAEKGVKVSF
+454 YTQSIAEKGVKVSF
-468 NKDETILNMMTSTHL
+468 NKDETILNMMTASNL
-483 IETNFSMVRPDQ
+483 IETNFSTIRPDQ
-495 TLGDLVKIIASS
+495 TLGDLVKVIASS
-507 SRNIFPVVTED
+507 SRNIFPVVAEN
-518 GIFKG
+518 GEFKG
-523 HILFDDVRRFMFDT
+523 HILFDDVRKFMFDT
-537 NLYDTPVEKIMVYPE
+537 SLYGTSVEKIMVYPE

-559 PMESIVRKFEESHK
+559 SMEEIVKKFEESHK

-578 IDKGKYLGYISRA
+578 VDNGKYLGYISRA

-596 YQATLKGI
+596 YQATLKEI

>member
-1 MKIILYFCGMRFN
+1 MRLRLKTRAKIFF
-14 LKERARRIL
+14 
-23 KSLSEWRLEHLN
+23 KSLNKWRLAHLS
-35 DRRLMILLAIPTGFL
+35 DRQFMILLAVPTGFL
-50 AGLAA
+50 AGVAA
-55 VIIKFLTHSI
+55 VLIKFFAHSI
-65 RDFFFYLMTLNR
+65 RDLFFYIRTLDSNFNLM
-77 GFDYMYF
+77 F
-84 ILPAIGILLTIIVI
+84 IVLPAIGILLTIIVI
-98 RYVIRRDVG
+98 RYVIRREVG

-118 RNKGIVRPYTTFS
+118 RNKGIVKPYTTFS

-156 GSIGSNIGQL
+156 GAIGSNIGQL

-193 ITGVIFAMEV
+193 ITGVVFAMEV
-203 FMIDISMTALVPIL
+203 FMIDISMTALIPII

-230 LGRAFE
+230 LGRAVE
-236 YEITIAESFVPS
+236 YDITIAESFIPA

-253 VGLGIVVG
+253 IGLGLVVG
-261 LVSAYFMK
+261 LVSAYFMR
-269 VYFGIGKKFGKLKSP
+269 VYFSVGKRFGKIENP
-284 WSRFI
+284 WRRFI
-289 IAALGLGALIFMF
+289 IAALCLGALIFVF

-311 AINAALNGKASD
+311 TINAALNGKWD
-323 ILQGTIFQS
+323 MILFNTVFEPYADS
-332 FSDNIWVVILV
+332 IWVVILIF
-343 VVAIILCKAFA
+343 VAIILAKAFA

-370 ALFIGAM
+370 ALFLGAM
-377 TGMAYALIINN
+377 TGMVYALVINN
-388 LGIGDIDVSKFA
+388 LGGNLDVTKFA

-408 AGMLHAPLTGIFL
+408 AAMLHAPLTGIFL

-446 RIFFRESI
+446 RLFFRESI
-454 YTYSIAEKGVKVSF
+454 YTQSIAEKGVKVSF
-468 NKDETILNMMTSTHL
+468 NKDETILNMMTSSNL
-483 IETNFSMVRPDQ
+483 IETNFSTIRPDQ
-495 TLGDLVKIIASS
+495 TLGDLVKVIASS
-507 SRNIFPVVTED
+507 SRNIFPVVAEN
-518 GIFKG
+518 GEFKG
-523 HILFDDVRRFMFDT
+523 HILFDDVRKFMFDT
-537 NLYDTPVEKIMVYPE
+537 NLYDTPVEKIMVYPD

-559 PMESIVRKFEESHK
+559 SMESIVQKFEESHK

-578 IDKGKYLGYISRA
+578 VDNGKYLGYISRA

-596 YQATLKGI
+596 YQATLKEI

>member
-1 MKIILYFCGMRFN
+1 MSLN
-14 LKERARRIL
+14 LKERIKKAL
-23 KSLSEWRLEHLN
+23 KSLNEWRLAHLT
-35 DRRLMILLAIPTGFL
+35 DRRLMIALAVPTGFL

-65 RDFFFYLMTLNR
+65 RDFFFYIRTLDSHLDLM
-77 GFDYMYF
+77 FF
-84 ILPAIGILLTIIVI
+84 VLPAIGILLTIIVI
-98 RYVIRRDVG
+98 RYVIRREVG

-118 RNKGIVRPYTTFS
+118 RNKGIVKPYTTFA

-156 GSIGSNIGQL
+156 GSIGSNIGQF

-230 LGRAFE
+230 LGKAVE
-236 YEITIAESFVPS
+236 YEIIISESFIPA

-253 VGLGIVVG
+253 VGLGLVAG
-261 LVSAYFMK
+261 LVSAYFMRI
-269 VYFGIGKKFGKLKSP
+269 YFDVGKKFSKFQNP
-284 WSRFI
+284 WLRFI
-289 IAALGLGALIFMF
+289 IAGFGLGALIFVF

-311 AINAALNGKASD
+311 TINAALNGKSEL
-323 ILQGTIFQS
+323 ILFNTIFEP
-332 FSDNIWVVILV
+332 FSDNIWIVILIF
-343 VVAIILCKAFA
+343 VAIILCKAFA

-370 ALFIGAM
+370 ALFLGAM
-377 TGMAYALIINN
+377 TGMVYALVINN
-388 LGIGDIDVSKFA
+388 LGIGNLDVSKFA
-400 LVGMSGLI
+400 LVGMSGVI

-446 RIFFRESI
+446 RMFFKESI
-454 YTYSIAEKGVKVSF
+454 YTRSIAEKGVKVSF
-468 NKDETILNMMTSTHL
+468 NKNETILSMMTSDNL
-483 IETNFSMVRPDQ
+483 IETNFKTIRPEQ
-495 TLGDLVKIIASS
+495 TLGDLVKVIASS
-507 SRNIFPVVTED
+507 TRNIFPVVAENGD
-518 GIFKG
+518 FKG
-523 HILFDDVRRFMFDT
+523 HILFDDVRTFMFDT
-537 NLYDTPVEKIMVYPE
+537 KLYDTPVEKIMVYPD
-552 YVINYDE
+552 YIINYDE
-559 PMESIVRKFEESHK
+559 TIESIVQKFEESHK

-578 IDKGKYLGYISRA
+578 VDHGKYLGYISRA

-596 YQATLKGI
+596 YQATLKEI

>member
-1 MKIILYFCGMRFN
+1 M
-14 LKERARRIL
+14 
-23 KSLSEWRLEHLN
+23 
-35 DRRLMILLAIPTGFL
+35 
-50 AGLAA
+50 
-55 VIIKFLTHSI
+55 
-65 RDFFFYLMTLNR
+65 
-77 GFDYMYF
+77 
-84 ILPAIGILLTIIVI
+84 
-98 RYVIRRDVG
+98 G

-118 RNKGIVRPYTTFS
+118 RNKGIVKPYTTFS

-156 GSIGSNIGQL
+156 GAIGSNIGQL

-179 MGGASALAA
+179 MGGAAALAA

-236 YEITIAESFVPS
+236 YNITIAESFIPS

-253 VGLGIVVG
+253 VGLGVVVG

-269 VYFGIGKKFGKLKSP
+269 VYFSIGKKFGKIENP
-284 WSRFI
+284 WQRWV
-289 IAALGLGALIFMF
+289 IAALCLGALIFVF

-311 AINAALNGKASD
+311 TINAALNGKASD
-323 ILQGTIFQS
+323 ILQNTMFQS
-332 FSDNIWVVILV
+332 FSDNVWVVVLIL
-343 VVAIILCKAFA
+343 VAIILFKAFA

-370 ALFIGAM
+370 ALFLGAT
-377 TGMAYALIINN
+377 TGMVYALVINELGGN
-388 LGIGDIDVSKFA
+388 LEVGKFA
-400 LVGMSGLI
+400 LVGMSGLV

-432 VPLMIVSALSLAVN
+432 VPLMVVAALSLAIN
-446 RIFFRESI
+446 RVFFKESI
-454 YTYSIAEKGVKVSF
+454 YTQSIAEKGVKVSF
-468 NKDETILNMMTSTHL
+468 NKDETILNMMTSSHL
-483 IETNFSMVRPDQ
+483 IETNFITIRPDK
-495 TLGDLVKIIASS
+495 TLGDLIQVIAES
-507 SRNIFPVVTED
+507 SRNIFPVVAED
-518 GIFKG
+518 GTFKG
-523 HILFDDVRRFMFDT
+523 HILFDDVRKFMFDT
-537 NLYDTPVEKIMVYPE
+537 SLYDTSIEKIMVYPD

-559 PMESIVRKFEESHK
+559 SMESIVQKFEESHK

-578 IDKGKYLGYISRA
+578 VDNGKYLGYISRA

-596 YQATLKGI
+596 YQATLKEI

>member
-1 MKIILYFCGMRFN
+1 MRLRLKTRAKIFF
-14 LKERARRIL
+14 
-23 KSLSEWRLEHLN
+23 KSLNRWRLAHLS
-35 DRRLMILLAIPTGFL
+35 DRQFMILLAIPTGFL
-50 AGLAA
+50 AGVAA
-55 VIIKFLTHSI
+55 VLIKFFAHSI
-65 RDFFFYLMTLNR
+65 RDFFFYLRT
-77 GFDYMYF
+77 FDRNVDFMF
-84 ILPAIGILLTIIVI
+84 FVLPAIGILLTIIVI
-98 RYVIRRDVG
+98 RYIIRREVG

-118 RNKGIVRPYTTFS
+118 RNKGIVKPYTTFS

-156 GSIGSNIGQL
+156 GAIGSNIGQL

-203 FMIDISMTALVPIL
+203 FMIDISMTALIPII

-230 LGRAFE
+230 LGKAFE
-236 YEITIAESFVPS
+236 YNITIAESFVPS

-253 VGLGIVVG
+253 VGLGVVVG
-261 LVSAYFMK
+261 LVSAYFMR
-269 VYFGIGKKFGKLKSP
+269 VYFSVGKKFGKIENP
-284 WSRFI
+284 WKRFVM
-289 IAALGLGALIFMF
+289 AVFVLGALIFVF

-311 AINAALNGKASD
+311 TINAALNGKTSD
-323 ILQGTIFQS
+323 ILEHTVFES
-332 FSDNIWVVILV
+332 VSDNIWVIILV
-343 VVAIILCKAFA
+343 CVAIILCKAFA

-370 ALFIGAM
+370 ALFLGAM
-377 TGMAYALIINN
+377 TGMVYALVVNN
-388 LGIGDIDVSKFA
+388 LGIGNLDVAKFS

-432 VPLMIVSALSLAVN
+432 VPLMIVAALSLAIN

-454 YTYSIAEKGVKVSF
+454 YTQSIAEKGVKVSF
-468 NKDETILNMMTSTHL
+468 NKDETILSMMTSSHL
-483 IETNFSMVRPDQ
+483 IETNFSTIRPDK
-495 TLGDLVKIIASS
+495 TLGDLIPIIAESQ
-507 SRNIFPVVTED
+507 RNIFPVVAENGD
-518 GIFKG
+518 FKG
-523 HILFDDVRRFMFDT
+523 HILFDDVRKFMFDT
-537 NLYDTPVEKIMVYPE
+537 SLYDTPIEKIMVYPD

-559 PMESIVRKFEESHK
+559 SMENIVKKFEESRK

-578 IDKGKYLGYISRA
+578 VDNGKYLGYISRA
-591 NVFTA
+591 NVFTT
-596 YQATLKGI
+596 YQATLKEI

>member
-1 MKIILYFCGMRFN
+1 
-14 LKERARRIL
+14 
-23 KSLSEWRLEHLN
+23 
-35 DRRLMILLAIPTGFL
+35 MILLAVPTGFL
-50 AGLAA
+50 AGVAA
-55 VIIKFLTHSI
+55 VLIKFLTHTI
-65 RDFFFYLMTLNR
+65 RDFFFYLRT
-77 GFDYMYF
+77 FDRSVDFMF
-84 ILPAIGILLTIIVI
+84 FVLPAIGILLTIIVI
-98 RYVIRRDVG
+98 RYIIRREVG

-118 RNKGIVRPYTTFS
+118 RNKGIVKPYTTFS

-156 GSIGSNIGQL
+156 GAIGSNIGQL

-179 MGGASALAA
+179 MGGAAALAA

-236 YEITIAESFVPS
+236 YEITIAESFIPS

-261 LVSAYFMK
+261 LVSAYFMR
-269 VYFGIGKKFGKLKSP
+269 VYFGIGKRFAKIENP
-284 WSRFI
+284 WQRFI
-289 IAALGLGALIFMF
+289 IAALCLGALIFVF

-311 AINAALNGKASD
+311 TINAALNGKASD
-323 ILQGTIFQS
+323 ILQGTMFQS
-332 FSDNIWVVILV
+332 FSDNIWIVVIV
-343 VVAIILCKAFA
+343 FVAIVLFKAFA

-370 ALFIGAM
+370 ALFLGAM
-377 TGMAYALIINN
+377 TGMVYAMVINELGGN
-388 LGIGDIDVSKFA
+388 LEIGKFA
-400 LVGMSGLI
+400 LVGMSGLV

-432 VPLMIVSALSLAVN
+432 VPLMVVAALSLAIN
-446 RIFFRESI
+446 RVFFKESI
-454 YTYSIAEKGVKVSF
+454 YTQSIAEKGVKVSF
-468 NKDETILNMMTSTHL
+468 NKDETILNMMTSSHL
-483 IETNFSMVRPDQ
+483 IETNFSTIRPDK

-507 SRNIFPVVTED
+507 QRNIFPVVAEN
-518 GIFKG
+518 GEFKG
-523 HILFDDVRRFMFDT
+523 HILFDDVRKFMFDT
-537 NLYDTPVEKIMVYPE
+537 SLYDTSVENIMVYPD

-559 PMESIVRKFEESHK
+559 SMESIVKKFEESHK

-578 IDKGKYLGYISRA
+578 VEDGKYLGYISRA
-591 NVFTA
+591 NVFTT
-596 YQATLKGI
+596 YQATLKEI